1 MCFTYSNIMIVV
13 SWSVH
18 YGSYNTSKNWSW
30 PFHYSFVIQY
40 HIEQFI
46 DGVSWYT
53 KCTVSQ
59 NTISVSDLQQLQQAD
74 EVVGPILKA
83 GTNSSGINF
92 TPGRD
97 YCFAATK
104 ITMEKRNRHN
114 WQFLLPCRRKSYM
127 THIVGLL
134 VVILGEDKTLNQLWE
149 V

>member
-1 MCFTYSNIMIVV
+1 M
-13 SWSVH
+13 
-18 YGSYNTSKNWSW
+18 
-30 PFHYSFVIQY
+30 IQY

-83 GTNSSGINF
+83 GMDHPLKRLQEKTEIIYSYSSGINF

-114 WQFLLPCRRKSYM
+114 WQFLLPRRRKSYM
-127 THIVGLL
+127 TYIVGLL
-134 VVILGEDKTLNQLWE
+134 VVIWGEDKTLNQLWE